1 MCTNE
6 PNLLSCLDKR
16 VPVTFNLA
24 VPGLGHLAGGGA
36 ADLPSGAR
44 LDIPFWMAEP
54 LLLELGA
61 GGGVTLQRPRAYG
74 QRVQNAL
81 DASGPSVDLRRLSP
95 AWYAVG
101 ARLSAIANELADPVQ
116 QAYESR
122 LPALW
127 SAATHLSTA
136 SMAVFSAPAF
146 CAADGYADAGAGSA
160 DLSMGGAAALSAAG
174 AGGGSSALTQEMS
187 DFLHGLDD
195 REQAVLGA
203 TNAANNLSRAYL
215 TS

>member
-1 MCTNE
+1 M
-6 PNLLSCLDKR
+6 
-16 VPVTFNLA
+16 A
-24 VPGLGHLAGGGA
+24 VPGLGHLAGGGE

-44 LDIPFWMAEP
+44 LDTPFWMAEP
-54 LLLELGA
+54 LLLELGS

-101 ARLSAIANELADPVQ
+101 ARLAAIANELVGPIR

-136 SMAVFSAPAF
+136 SIAVFSAPAF
-146 CAADGYADAGAGSA
+146 CAADSMADATPAIDPSAGAI
-160 DLSMGGAAALSAAG
+160 SAAG
-174 AGGGSSALTQEMS
+174 TGGGSNALTQEMS

-195 REQAVLGA
+195 REQAVLGV

-215 TS
+215 THRV